1 MTSNCCP
8 LFFPLIFQFA
18 ADQEVFPKC
27 YSFAIMGIKIFIH
40 QTEVPFC
47 IQDQH
52 IATSSLVPNA
62 FFWPET
68 EPLSS
73 QTRFQESFYLKAH
86 KGCTIN
92 FFFLSHHLCLQ
103 VANVQCPRDTHFW
116 VYDDG
121 RYEEEGQNNIKGKIW
136 ESVCILVKKIV
147 YHCYLLENL
156 SWVCLLLMILFPTV
170 ARL

>member
-1 MTSNCCP
+1 MNASFIDKIPSVLLPYDTQWVPCK
-8 LFFPLIFQFA
+8 LFF
-18 ADQEVFPKC
+18 
-27 YSFAIMGIKIFIH
+27 SF
-40 QTEVPFC
+40 VL
-47 IQDQH
+47 
-52 IATSSLVPNA
+52 SLV
-62 FFWPET
+62 
-68 EPLSS
+68 
-73 QTRFQESFYLKAH
+73 
-86 KGCTIN
+86 
-92 FFFLSHHLCLQ
+92 LCLQ